1 MTDRTEE
8 EVKAL
13 LDQAYA
19 AGRIAGQTEGAPDR
33 YEFSNGRTGSG
44 RGDEADY
51 QAELSAK
58 VFELRG
64 KGVRRVADHAD
75 VLEIKTRFGRD

>member
-1 MTDRTEE
+1 MTEE
-8 EVKAL
+8 TNEELRLQLEKA
-13 LDQAYA
+13 YS
-19 AGRIAGQTEGAPDR
+19 AGRIAGQTEAAPDR
-33 YEFSNGRTGSG
+33 FEFSNGGLGAG

-64 KGVRRVADHAD
+64 KGIRRVVDHAE
-75 VLEIKTRFGRD
+75 VLEIKARFGRE